1 MVATRHFFS
10 TMHPLRDLCPLR
22 MLLKNFDVGI
32 IELGPGSFKYQYNAQ
47 CTSGGGAGQYSS
59 FFVLAFFEDFESQTL
74 PLLMR
79 GPDEGNAVSSPAK
92 KAKKAAAGKVR
103 ELSRA
108 GSMSTRAACLKG
120 CLPFCTRFGL
130 G

>member
-1 MVATRHFFS
+1 
-10 TMHPLRDLCPLR
+10 

-47 CTSGGGAGQYSS
+47 CTSGGGAGQYSSFFVLAFSS